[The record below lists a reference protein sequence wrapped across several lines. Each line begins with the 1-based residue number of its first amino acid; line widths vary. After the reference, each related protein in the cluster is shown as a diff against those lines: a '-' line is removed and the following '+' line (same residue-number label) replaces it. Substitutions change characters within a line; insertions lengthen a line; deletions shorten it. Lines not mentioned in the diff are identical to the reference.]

1 MENTIQTSALPASDA
16 SKSGASALP
25 ANKTAIVSTEEVVVE
40 MEKARSGVSEVIEST
55 ADEVR
60 QAAESLRVNIQQF
73 EPALKI
79 TVDDAVDIPVVTVWD
94 ESSNEL
100 IRQIP
105 NEEIVAL
112 ARFIESQNFDDY
124 SSRRE
129 IRGALLNNRS

>member
-1 MENTIQTSALPASDA
+1 MENTIQTSASPASDA

-40 MEKARSGVSEVIEST
+40 MEKARSGVSEVIAST
-55 ADEVR
+55 ANEVR

-105 NEEIVAL
+105 KEEIVAL

>member
-100 IRQIP
+100 IRQSP
-105 NEEIVAL
+105 KEEIVAL

>member
-40 MEKARSGVSEVIEST
+40 MEKARSGVSEVIAST

>member
-16 SKSGASALP
+16 SKSWASALP

>member
-40 MEKARSGVSEVIEST
+40 MEKARSGVSEVIAST

-105 NEEIVAL
+105 KEEIVAL

>member
-1 MENTIQTSALPASDA
+1 MENTLQTSALPASDA

-105 NEEIVAL
+105 KEEIVAL

>member
-40 MEKARSGVSEVIEST
+40 MEKARSGVSEVIAST
-55 ADEVR
+55 ANEVR

-105 NEEIVAL
+105 KEEIVAL

>member
-105 NEEIVAL
+105 KEEIVAL

>member
-1 MENTIQTSALPASDA
+1 MENTIQTSGLLSNDA
-16 SKSGASALP
+16 VKGGAGAQP
-25 ANKTAIVSTEEVVVE
+25 ANKTAVVSTEEVVVE

-94 ESSNEL
+94 ESSNKL

-105 NEEIVAL
+105 NEEVVAL

-124 SSRRE
+124 SSRSE
-129 IRGALLNNRS
+129 IRGALLNDRS

>member
-1 MENTIQTSALPASDA
+1 MENTIQTSASPASDA

-40 MEKARSGVSEVIEST
+40 MEKARSGVSEVIAST
-55 ADEVR
+55 ANEVR